1 MNFCN
6 VMLTFS
12 TFSNKKDFGV
22 LFFKLHCMSRRLCME
37 QKDTDGMIKHARA
50 RTFFSRFLGLIPLIG
65 YKNDPLGTTYNFAL
79 KFCTNSR

>member
-22 LFFKLHCMSRRLCME
+22 LFFLVALYVTAFRKIRMVH
-37 QKDTDGMIKHARA
+37 HARA
-50 RTFFSRFLGLIPLIG
+50 RTFVLRFLGLIPLIG

-79 KFCTNSR
+79 KFAPIPGN

>member
-22 LFFKLHCMSRRLCME
+22 LFFLVALYVTAFRKIRMVH
-37 QKDTDGMIKHARA
+37 HARA
-50 RTFFSRFLGLIPLIG
+50 DLFFAFSWAYTPNRIQ
-65 YKNDPLGTTYNFAL
+65 K
-79 KFCTNSR
+79 